1 MSGSAPNTSRSVIA
15 LLAMLALLVGC
26 AGPVGGNGG
35 DGDDSSTST
44 DSADSGGTDD
54 SSDSGD
60 SDESNGVVD
69 PCTLIPDAALEA
81 ALGGPIAAE
90 REIYQQSSSRLC
102 RIQTTADPPA
112 ILSVDLSATGRDG
125 FEVSR
130 GYKDDIPDLYQEL
143 PGVGE
148 DAFAFGHEVTVLKGR
163 FFVVIFLEGLPFD
176 NVSEADKLERAKTL
190 ALAAAEELPD

>member
-1 MSGSAPNTSRSVIA
+1 MSGSAPNPPRSFIA
-15 LLAMLALLVGC
+15 LLAMLALLAGC
-26 AGPVGGNGG
+26 AGPAG
-35 DGDDSSTST
+35 DGGSESGDSGTST
-44 DSADSGGTDD
+44 DAADSGD
-54 SSDSGD
+54 SGDSADSGD

-90 REIYQQSSSRLC
+90 RETYHQSSSTLC
-102 RIQTTADPPA
+102 RIQTTASPPA

-148 DAFAFGHEVTVLKGR
+148 DAFAFGHEVTMLKGR